1 MRAAPTSD
9 EIGDTQMSGEM
20 PDPLASEVAQSQT
33 LQSDL
38 RLAEIVGRPKVNKAG
53 LIVTSELGIA
63 IARCKRKVQKLARE
77 CRRANRRFR

>member
-20 PDPLASEVAQSQT
+20 PDPLEVAQSQT